1 LKLVLFRVAVSYD
14 ESHDAID
21 LIRKLWNLGGR
32 DRFGFM
38 SQQRF
43 VLVLRFKGDFD
54 LVLFQTESV
63 QF

>member
-1 LKLVLFRVAVSYD
+1 LKHVLFRVTVSYD

-21 LIRKLWNLGGR
+21 LVRNLWNLGGR

-43 VLVLRFKGDFD
+43 ELVLRFIGYFD